1 MHRHPG
7 AQPRNS
13 NARLHGYYS
22 SRRTASERYSLT
34 RASSLAGTEAEIAL
48 LRVKLKSVLQHDP
61 DNIRLIL
68 RAINTLG
75 RLVNQR
81 QNCLLG
87 RPSAG
92 SDHRK
97 TSKEAEM

>member
-13 NARLHGYYS
+13 NARTHGYYS
-22 SRRTASERYSLT
+22 SRRTAAERYSLT
-34 RASSLAGTEAEIAL
+34 RASSLAGLDAEIAL

-68 RAINTLG
+68 RAMNTLG
-75 RLVNQR
+75 RLVNRR
-81 QNCLLG
+81 QNCLLS
-87 RPSAG
+87 RLSAG
-92 SDHRK
+92 SDRQK
-97 TSKEAEM
+97 SSKEAAI